1 MLDLPPMNETPNTPD
16 ATAADP
22 LLQGERL
29 DLDTIRAR
37 LEGERGDGFWRS
49 LDEIAETTEFVE
61 FMRKEFPRQAAPLES
76 ALDRRSFLKL
86 LGASMALAGL
96 SACARPPA
104 PRETI
109 VPYVR
114 QPEDVV
120 PGRPLFFA
128 TAISEGGYA
137 EGVLAES
144 HQGRPTRVE
153 GNPDHPASLGAT
165 APAVSATVLSLYD
178 PDRSQGVSERGAA
191 RTWAQYVAA
200 LRDAL
205 ETSGDGSGVRVLTEN
220 VTSPTI
226 GRYLQRLLAVYPQ
239 AAWHQ
244 WDAQRSDGPL
254 AGARLAFGE
263 DVAPVFDFT
272 AADVVVSFDADF
284 TNRGPGRLRYARDF
298 ARRRRVRSA
307 ADDMN
312 RLWLV
317 ESHPSPTGSI
327 ADHRL
332 PLAPADVAALAAW
345 VAEELGVDG
354 APATSLPS
362 RVPAAWAAALVD
374 DLRAAAG
381 SSLAIAGPEQP
392 AAVHALAYAINDAL
406 GNVGTTV
413 RYVATPEARPELHGA
428 SLRDLAEAMHAG
440 EVDTLV
446 VIGANPVYTAPA
458 ALRFGEA
465 MGRVTTSFHLGQG
478 LDETAAL
485 STWHAPQAHTL
496 ETWSDTRAFDGS
508 ITITQPLF
516 SPFYGGRGDVELLA
530 AALGDDVTNP
540 FDVVRAAWRERVE
553 GDFDA
558 FWQRTLYRGVVDG
571 SAATERDVTL
581 QPLDLGLPS
590 ASDLVLHVLPD
601 ASLGDGRH
609 ANNGWLQELPR
620 PFTKLTWDNVAVLA
634 PATAQALGV
643 TKEDLL
649 TVTTSD
655 GEVTL
660 PVWVQP
666 GQAPG
671 VITTQTG
678 YGRRAAGRV
687 GNGVGVDLAP
697 VRSLDAAVT
706 RVTGATRA
714 RGRHRLAT
722 TQPHHNLD
730 GTGERRHIVRAGTL
744 TELRAEPDY
753 PTFVHPVKHH
763 VSDIF
768 PDWEYNSYQW
778 GMVIDMTVCTGCN
791 ACVTA
796 CQSENNIPI
805 VGKDQVLVGREMHWI
820 RVDAYHRGGL
830 DDPDFFH
837 MPLACQHCEK
847 APCEPVCPVA
857 ATVHDSEGL
866 NVMVY
871 NRCVGTRYCANNCPY
886 KVRRFNYLQY
896 AELSTNATELS
907 LANNPDVTVRSRG
920 VMEKCTYCTQRISA
934 ARIDA
939 HNQGRR
945 IRDGEVVTA
954 CQSACPTEAIVFGDL
969 SDETSRVS
977 EAKRSVLDYAL
988 LEELNTVPRTTYL
1001 ARVNNPHPALAEN
1014 GGV

>member
-1 MLDLPPMNETPNTPD
+1 MNETPNTAPD
-16 ATAADP
+16 DSAVDP
-22 LLQGERL
+22 LVRGERL
-29 DLDTIRAR
+29 DLETIRAR

-120 PGRPLFFA
+120 PGRPLYFA

-153 GNPDHPASLGAT
+153 GNPDHPASLGAA

-178 PDRSQGVSERGAA
+178 PDRSQGVRQSGNA
-191 RTWAQYVAA
+191 RSWSQYVTA

-205 ETSGDGSGVRVLTEN
+205 EASGDGSGVRFLTEN
-220 VTSPTI
+220 VTSPTV
-226 GRYLQRLLAVYPQ
+226 GGALLRLLEAYPE
-239 AAWHQ
+239 ARWHQ
-244 WDAQRSDGPL
+244 WDASRPDAPV

-263 DVAPVFDFT
+263 DVAPVFDLGN
-272 AADVVVSFDADF
+272 ADVVVSFDADF
-284 TNRGPGRLRYARDF
+284 TNRGPGRLRYARDL

-307 ADDMN
+307 DDDMN

-317 ESHPSPTGSI
+317 ESHPTPTGSI

-332 PLAPADVAALAAW
+332 PLAPADIAALAAW
-345 VAEELGVDG
+345 VATELGVTG
-354 APATSLPS
+354 APTASLPE
-362 RVPAAWAAALVD
+362 RVPRPWADALID
-374 DLRAAAG
+374 DLRSNAG
-381 SSLAIAGPEQP
+381 RSLVLAGPEQAP
-392 AAVHALAYAINDAL
+392 VVHALAHAINDLL
-406 GNVGTTV
+406 GNVGSTV
-413 RYVATPEARPELHGA
+413 RYIASPEVRPELHGA
-428 SLRDLAEAMHAG
+428 SLRALSDEMHAG
-440 EVDTLV
+440 TVDVLV
-446 VIGANPVYTAPA
+446 VVGANPAYTAPA
-458 ALRFGEA
+458 ALRFDEA
-465 MGRVTTSFHLGQG
+465 MGRVATSFHLGQSF
-478 LDETAAL
+478 DETAAL
-485 STWHAPQAHTL
+485 ATWHAPQAHVL
-496 ETWSDTRAFDGS
+496 ETWGDVRAFDGS
-508 ITITQPLF
+508 VTITQPLF
-516 SPFYGGRGDVELLA
+516 SPFYGGRSELELLA
-530 AALGDDVTNP
+530 GALGDEGGSA
-540 FDVVRAAWRERVE
+540 FDIVRSAWRDRVE
-553 GDFDA
+553 GDFDT
-558 FWQRTLYRGVVDG
+558 FWQRALYRGVVDD
-571 SAATERDVTL
+571 SASPERSVTL
-581 QPLDLGLPS
+581 QVFEAELPTPS
-590 ASDLVLHVLPD
+590 ELVLHVMPD
-601 ASLGDGRH
+601 PSLGDGRH
-609 ANNGWLQELPR
+609 ANNGWLQELPQ
-620 PFTKLTWDNVAVLA
+620 PFTKLTWDNVAVIA
-634 PATAQALGV
+634 PATAEALGV

-649 TVTTSD
+649 AISTAD

-666 GQAPG
+666 GQAQG
-671 VITTQTG
+671 VISTTTG

-697 VRSLDAAVT
+697 IRSLTGAVT

-753 PTFVHPVKHH
+753 PTFVHPVAHH
-763 VSDIF
+763 ESDIF

-820 RVDAYHRGGL
+820 RVDAYHRGGI
-830 DDPDFFH
+830 DDPEFFH
-837 MPLACQHCEK
+837 MPMACQHCEK

-896 AELSTNATELS
+896 AELSTDATELS

-920 VMEKCTYCTQRISA
+920 VMEKCTYCTQRISG

-969 SDETSRVS
+969 ADETSRVS

-1001 ARVNNPHPALAEN
+1001 ARVSNPHPALAEN
-1014 GGV
+1014 GSA